1 MGNMNSGRPK
11 RRGAA
16 EIASMLRRNIMAGE
30 LALRE
35 RLAPE
40 RTLAA
45 EYRVARGTVREAL
58 NQLASEELVQIRPG
72 SGTYV
77 TYEASNLPNPVMLSA
92 GPDTLLD
99 ARQKL
104 EPLLC
109 ALAAS
114 NRRQQ
119 DVDDLIALSGK
130 YLTAGDVPAQADAD
144 AEFHELIAKA
154 SGNEVLAW
162 VVNQLHGAR
171 HQEPWAGIRRFAA
184 ESDLAVE
191 HMQQHRQI
199 VDAIHRR
206 DTAQA
211 RQLMF
216 DHIEAERLLVS
227 NGLPTASLA

>member
-1 MGNMNSGRPK
+1 MTGD
-11 RRGAA
+11 
-16 EIASMLRRNIMAGE
+16 

-45 EYRVARGTVREAL
+45 EFSVARGTVREAL
-58 NQLASEELVQIRPG
+58 NQLASEELVEIKPG

-77 TYEASNLPNPVMLSA
+77 VHEASDLPNPVMLSA
-92 GPDTLLD
+92 RPETLLETRKLLEAD
-99 ARQKL
+99 A
-104 EPLLC
+104 C

-119 DVDDLIALSGK
+119 DIDQLLALVHN
-130 YLTAGDVPAQADAD
+130 YPTNDAAEQADAD

-154 SGNEVLAW
+154 SGNDVLAW
-162 VVNQLHGAR
+162 FVCQLHGAR
-171 HQEPWAGIRRFAA
+171 HQEPWARMRQVAMDGEYAIK
-184 ESDLAVE
+184 

-211 RQLMF
+211 RQLMLE
-216 DHIEAERLLVS
+216 HLNLEQSLLAAQG
-227 NGLPTASLA
+227 NNATLA

>member
-1 MGNMNSGRPK
+1 MGIMNTEQPK

-16 EIASMLRRNIMAGE
+16 EIASMLRRSIMAGE

-58 NQLASEELVQIRPG
+58 NQLASEDLVQIKPG

-77 TYEASNLPNPVMLSA
+77 IYEASNLPNPVMLSA
-92 GPDTLLD
+92 SPKTLLD
-99 ARQKL
+99 ARQSL
-104 EPLLC
+104 EPLVC
-109 ALAAS
+109 AMAAS
-114 NRRQQ
+114 NRNQQ
-119 DVDDLIALSGK
+119 DVDQLMELASNYPSDDIA
-130 YLTAGDVPAQADAD
+130 AQADAD

-162 VVNQLHGAR
+162 MVNQLHGSR
-171 HQEPWAGIRRFAA
+171 HQEPWTGFRRLAN
-184 ESDLAVE
+184 ENDLAVKQ
-191 HMQQHRQI
+191 MQQHRQI

-211 RQLMF
+211 RQLMI
-216 DHIEAERLLVS
+216 DHLEAEL
-227 NGLPTASLA
+227 SLTTEQPATSVA

>member
-1 MGNMNSGRPK
+1 MGIMKEERPA

-16 EIASMLRRNIMAGE
+16 EIASILRRSIMTGD

-45 EYRVARGTVREAL
+45 EFSVARGTVREAL
-58 NQLASEELVQIRPG
+58 NQLASEELVEIKPG

-77 TYEASNLPNPVMLSA
+77 IYEASNLPNPVILSA
-92 GPDTLLD
+92 LPETLIETRRL
-99 ARQKL
+99 L
-104 EPLLC
+104 EAEAC

-114 NRRQQ
+114 NRRQL
-119 DVDDLIALSGK
+119 DVDQLLALIQNYPKHDA
-130 YLTAGDVPAQADAD
+130 AEQADAD
-144 AEFHELIAKA
+144 AEFHEMIAKA

-162 VVNQLHGAR
+162 LVGQLHGAR
-171 HQEPWAGIRRFAA
+171 HQEPWARTRQAA
-184 ESDLAVE
+184 MDGEYAIK
-191 HMQQHRQI
+191 HIQQHRQI

-211 RQLMF
+211 RQLML
-216 DHIEAERLLVS
+216 DHLNLEQSLLTQT
-227 NGLPTASLA
+227 NPAAMA

>member
-1 MGNMNSGRPK
+1 MGIMNDERPK

-16 EIASMLRRNIMAGE
+16 EIASMLRRSIMSGD

-40 RTLAA
+40 RALAA
-45 EYRVARGTVREAL
+45 EFSVARGTVREAL
-58 NQLASEELVQIRPG
+58 NQLATEELVEIKPG

-77 TYEASNLPNPVMLSA
+77 IYEASNLPNPVMLSA
-92 GPDTLLD
+92 RPETLFD
-99 ARQKL
+99 ARKVI
-104 EPLLC
+104 EPDVC
-109 ALAAS
+109 AMAAS

-119 DVDDLIALSGK
+119 DVDQLLALVSS
-130 YLTAGDVPAQADAD
+130 YSTNDVAEQADAD

-154 SGNEVLAW
+154 SGNEAMAW
-162 VVNQLHGAR
+162 FVNQLHGAR
-171 HQEPWAGIRRFAA
+171 HQEPWARLRQVAMSSEFAIQ
-184 ESDLAVE
+184 

-211 RQLMF
+211 RQLML
-216 DHIEAERLLVS
+216 DHLELERSLLVAGS
-227 NGLPTASLA
+227 NMAATA

>member
-1 MGNMNSGRPK
+1 MGIMNNERPK

-16 EIASMLRRNIMAGE
+16 EIASMLRRSIMAGE

-45 EYRVARGTVREAL
+45 EFRVARGTVREAL
-58 NQLASEELVQIRPG
+58 NQLASEELVQIKPG

-92 GPDTLLD
+92 SPDTLLD

-104 EPLLC
+104 EPMLC

-119 DVDDLIALSGK
+119 DVDQLIEL
-130 YLTAGDVPAQADAD
+130 AGRFPTDDVDEQADAD

-171 HQEPWAGIRRFAA
+171 HHEPWAGIRQTSAD
-184 ESDLAVE
+184 SDVAVK

-211 RQLMF
+211 RQLMS
-216 DHIEAERLLVS
+216 DHLEVERSLIA
-227 NGLPTASLA
+227 NKRTATPA

>member
-1 MGNMNSGRPK
+1 MGIMNNERPK

-16 EIASMLRRNIMAGE
+16 EIASMLRRSIMAGE

-58 NQLASEELVQIRPG
+58 NQLATEELVQIKPG

-77 TYEASNLPNPVMLSA
+77 TYEASNLPNPIMLSA
-92 GPDTLLD
+92 SPNSLID
-99 ARQKL
+99 ARQNL
-104 EPLLC
+104 EPHLC

-119 DVDDLIALSGK
+119 DVDQLIALASN
-130 YLTAGDVPAQADAD
+130 YPTNDSEEQADAD
-144 AEFHELIAKA
+144 AEFHELVAKA
-154 SGNEVLAW
+154 SGNEILAW
-162 VVNQLHGAR
+162 MVSQLHASR
-171 HQEPWAGIRRFAA
+171 HQEPWAGIRRH
-184 ESDLAVE
+184 AVE
-191 HMQQHRQI
+191 TALATKHMQQHRQI

-211 RQLMF
+211 RRLMF
-216 DHIEAERLLVS
+216 EHLEGERALVGVGS
-227 NGLPTASLA
+227 VASA

>member
-1 MGNMNSGRPK
+1 MNDEHRK

-16 EIASMLRRNIMAGE
+16 EIASNLRRSIMTGD

-45 EYRVARGTVREAL
+45 EFSVARGTVREAL
-58 NQLASEELVQIRPG
+58 NQLASEELVEIKPG

-77 TYEASNLPNPVMLSA
+77 IYEASNLPNPVVLNA
-92 GPDTLLD
+92 RPETLIETRAL
-99 ARQKL
+99 L
-104 EPLLC
+104 ETEAC
-109 ALAAS
+109 AQAAS
-114 NRRQQ
+114 NRRQH
-119 DVDDLIALSGK
+119 DVDQLMALIQNYPTQDA
-130 YLTAGDVPAQADAD
+130 AEQADAD

-162 VVNQLHGAR
+162 LIGQLHGAR
-171 HQEPWAGIRRFAA
+171 HQEPWARIRQVAMDGEYA
-184 ESDLAVE
+184 IK

-211 RQLMF
+211 KQLML
-216 DHIEAERLLVS
+216 DHLNLERSLLS
-227 NGLPTASLA
+227 QASPAAMA

>member
-1 MGNMNSGRPK
+1 MGIMNDERPK

-16 EIASMLRRNIMAGE
+16 EIASMLRRSIMSGDI
-30 LALRE
+30 ALRE

-40 RTLAA
+40 RTLASDFS
-45 EYRVARGTVREAL
+45 VARGTVREAL
-58 NQLASEELVQIRPG
+58 NQLASEALVEIKPG

-77 TYEASNLPNPVMLSA
+77 IYEASDLPNPVMLSA
-92 GPDTLLD
+92 RPETLLA
-99 ARQKL
+99 ARKMI
-104 EPLLC
+104 EPDIC

-114 NRRQQ
+114 NRKQQ
-119 DVDDLIALSGK
+119 DVDQLLALIGTYPNNDA
-130 YLTAGDVPAQADAD
+130 AEQADAD

-162 VVNQLHGAR
+162 MTNQLHGAR
-171 HQEPWAGIRRFAA
+171 HQEPWARMRQVAMDSEFA
-184 ESDLAVE
+184 LT

-211 RQLMF
+211 RHLMNQHL
-216 DHIEAERLLVS
+216 DAERALIIGK
-227 NGLPTASLA
+227 NAASVA

>member
-1 MGNMNSGRPK
+1 MGIMNDERPK

-16 EIASMLRRNIMAGE
+16 EIASILRRSIMTGD

-40 RTLAA
+40 RTLAS
-45 EYRVARGTVREAL
+45 EFSVARGTVREAL
-58 NQLASEELVQIRPG
+58 NQLASEELVEIKPG

-77 TYEASNLPNPVMLSA
+77 IYEASNLPNPVMLSA
-92 GPDTLLD
+92 RPETLLD
-99 ARQKL
+99 TRRIL
-104 EPLLC
+104 EADAC

-119 DVDDLIALSGK
+119 DVDQLMSLLQS
-130 YLTAGDVPAQADAD
+130 YPADDAAEQADAD

-162 VVNQLHGAR
+162 LIGQLHGAR
-171 HQEPWAGIRRFAA
+171 HQEPWARIRQVAMDGEYA
-184 ESDLAVE
+184 IK

-211 RQLMF
+211 RQLML
-216 DHIEAERLLVS
+216 DHLDLEQSLLVIH
-227 NGLPTASLA
+227 GRATTTA

>member
-1 MGNMNSGRPK
+1 MGIMNTERPK

-92 GPDTLLD
+92 SSDNMLD
-99 ARQKL
+99 ARLNL

-119 DVDDLIALSGK
+119 DVDQLIAL
-130 YLTAGDVPAQADAD
+130 AGRYPTDDIAEQADAD

-162 VVNQLHGAR
+162 VVSQLHGAR
-171 HQEPWAGIRRFAA
+171 HQEPWSSARQRAA
-184 ESDLAVE
+184 ENDLVAE

-211 RQLMF
+211 RQLMI
-216 DHIEAERLLVS
+216 DHIEMERSLVAERNSVS
-227 NGLPTASLA
+227 AA

>member
-1 MGNMNSGRPK
+1 MGIMNTEQPK

-16 EIASMLRRNIMAGE
+16 EIASMLRRSIMAGE

-58 NQLASEELVQIRPG
+58 NQLASEDLVQIKPG

-77 TYEASNLPNPVMLSA
+77 IYEASNLPNPVMLSA
-92 GPDTLLD
+92 SPKTLLD
-99 ARQKL
+99 ARQSL

-109 ALAAS
+109 AMAAS

-119 DVDDLIALSGK
+119 DVDQLMELASSYPSDDIA
-130 YLTAGDVPAQADAD
+130 AQADAD

-162 VVNQLHGAR
+162 MVNQLHGSR
-171 HQEPWAGIRRFAA
+171 HQEPWTSFRRLAN
-184 ESDLAVE
+184 ENDLAVKQ
-191 HMQQHRQI
+191 MQQHRQI

-211 RQLMF
+211 RQLMI
-216 DHIEAERLLVS
+216 DHLEAER
-227 NGLPTASLA
+227 SLTTEQHATSVA

>member
-45 EYRVARGTVREAL
+45 EYRVARGTVREA
-58 NQLASEELVQIRPG
+58 
-72 SGTYV
+72 

>member
-1 MGNMNSGRPK
+1 MKNDERPK

-16 EIASMLRRNIMAGE
+16 EIASLLRRSIMAGE

-40 RTLAA
+40 RALAA
-45 EYRVARGTVREAL
+45 EYSVARGTVREAL
-58 NQLASEELVQIRPG
+58 NQLASEELVEIRPG

-77 TYEASNLPNPVMLSA
+77 IYEASNLPNTVMLTA
-92 GPDTLLD
+92 APNTLLD
-99 ARQKL
+99 ARGTI
-104 EPLLC
+104 EPDAC
-109 ALAAS
+109 AQAAS
-114 NRRQQ
+114 NRSQQ
-119 DVDDLIALSGK
+119 DIDQLLALVQS
-130 YLTAGDVPAQADAD
+130 YPTNDAGEQADAD
-144 AEFHELIAKA
+144 AAFHELIAKS

-171 HQEPWAGIRRFAA
+171 HQEPWAELRQRAM
-184 ESDLAVE
+184 DTDYAVQ

-211 RQLMF
+211 RQLMVE
-216 DHIEAERLLVS
+216 HLELERSLLQGDAP
-227 NGLPTASLA
+227 N

>member
-1 MGNMNSGRPK
+1 MGIMNNERPK

-16 EIASMLRRNIMAGE
+16 EIASMLRKSIMAGE

-40 RTLAA
+40 RSLAA

-58 NQLASEELVQIRPG
+58 NQLAAEDLVQIKPG

-92 GPDTLLD
+92 SPDTLLD
-99 ARQKL
+99 ARQNL
-104 EPLLC
+104 EPKLC

-119 DVDDLIALSGK
+119 DVDQLIALTDK
-130 YLTAGDVPAQADAD
+130 YPTNNAEEQADAD

-162 VVNQLHGAR
+162 MVNQLHGAR
-171 HQEPWAGIRRFAA
+171 HQEPWAGIRRL
-184 ESDLAVE
+184 SVDNDLAVK

-211 RQLMF
+211 RQLMI
-216 DHIEAERLLVS
+216 DHLEVERSLVAEG
-227 NGLPTASLA
+227 NTATAL